1 MIKNNQTEKA
11 RLGAIGEHMV
21 LMKLMEQGYDAFNAN
36 ITIKNY
42 KSIDLVVLNSDIPES
57 TDESW
62 KPKSALIQVK
72 TSVQSNIPAGFS
84 IEQAL
89 DKEYLER
96 MVKGPYVFVK
106 AANTGNG
113 YDFRFFILSRQQFI
127 DLLYASHNWYVN
139 EYEREAPIK
148 LLAPAGLSVSWMEG
162 KDVPATSKHPAFINP
177 LGGVSCEDA
186 WENIWKP

>member
-57 TDESW
+57 PEERW
-62 KPKSALIQVK
+62 KTKSALIQVK
-72 TSVQSNIPAGFS
+72 TRVQSNIPAGFS

-89 DKEYLER
+89 DKE
-96 MVKGPYVFVK
+96 
-106 AANTGNG
+106 
-113 YDFRFFILSRQQFI
+113 
-127 DLLYASHNWYVN
+127 
-139 EYEREAPIK
+139 
-148 LLAPAGLSVSWMEG
+148 
-162 KDVPATSKHPAFINP
+162 
-177 LGGVSCEDA
+177 
-186 WENIWKP
+186 